1 MNEEGITRDQIV
13 SDLRSF
19 GIQEGDHV
27 GASLSFKSIGRVH
40 SGPEG
45 FIDALIEA
53 VGSGGTIMMPTY
65 TSFYPLPDVRSGK
78 IDYIFD
84 HRTTKATTG
93 LIPEMLRNRDASIRS
108 MHPTNSIT
116 AIGEA
121 AEYLTEGHD
130 EEATA
135 YLPYSRLAGIDGKI
149 LCMGV
154 GDNLIAVRH
163 EAQYLAGL
171 LNVIPFKLGVNYRDG
186 DGSIKTFIR
195 RDRGGCMKR
204 LPEFVPKLMEM
215 GIIKEGRVGKAR
227 SLLMPAKEGLE
238 AMTAML
244 KEDPTLNLCDEISC
258 LWCRELERRMDLY
271 DRIENPAY
279 FQRYPPLRIALAWI
293 NRRRLEG

>member
-1 MNEEGITRDQIV
+1 MNEEGITKDQIV
-13 SDLRSF
+13 RDLRSL
-19 GIQEGDHV
+19 GIHEGDHV
-27 GASLSFKSIGRVH
+27 GASLSFKSIGRVQ

-65 TSFYPLPDVRSGK
+65 TNFYPLSDVRSGK

-84 HRTTKATTG
+84 HGTTKATTG
-93 LIPEMLRNRDASIRS
+93 LVPEMLRNREASIRS
-108 MHPTNSIT
+108 RHPTNSIT
-116 AIGEA
+116 AVGEA
-121 AEYLTEGHD
+121 ADYLTEGHD
-130 EEATA
+130 EEAPA

-171 LNVIPFKLGVNYRDG
+171 LNVIPFRLGVNYRDG
-186 DGSIKTFIR
+186 DGRIKTFIR
-195 RDRGGCMKR
+195 RDRGGCIKR
-204 LPEFVPKLMEM
+204 LPEFVPKLMQS
-215 GIIKEGRVGKAR
+215 GTIKEGRVGKAR
-227 SLLMPAKEGLE
+227 SLLMPAREGLE

-258 LWCRELERRMDLY
+258 LWCRELERRLDLY
-271 DRIENPAY
+271 TRIENPAF
-279 FQRYPPLRIALAWI
+279 FQRYRLFRIAIAWA
-293 NRRRLEG
+293 NRRRL